1 MSSIADLESEKEWYY
16 EKISEAKAQIK
27 KLENNHDSLSLFKND
42 ATKSSESFYSINS
55 KKNSYL
61 SDIEELKKNSRMSKR
76 YYKGMKGVLDGTGAK
91 IVLVAYSV
99 LLKNVKSK
107 LDDYIKKINKLE
119 DDISRYYERI
129 AAINAEITSLKA
141 AEKTNWTTQQA

>member
-1 MSSIADLESEKEWYY
+1 
-16 EKISEAKAQIK
+16 
-27 KLENNHDSLSLFKND
+27 
-42 ATKSSESFYSINS
+42 
-55 KKNSYL
+55 
-61 SDIEELKKNSRMSKR
+61 MSKR

-141 AEKTNWTTQQA
+141 AEKTN

>member
-1 MSSIADLESEKEWYY
+1 MSSIAGLESEKEWYY

-107 LDDYIKKINKLE
+107 LDDYIKEN
-119 DDISRYYERI
+119 
-129 AAINAEITSLKA
+129 
-141 AEKTNWTTQQA
+141 